1 MAIIKTDGLEVDLE
15 QFKKMKSMDRDV
27 LIYKNVVANRQSKFS
42 TYFAYVWLFVLTVA
56 MGFRKFLPF

>member
-27 LIYKNVVANRQSKFS
+27 LIYKNVVVNRQSKFS
-42 TYFAYVWLFVLTVA
+42 TYFMYIWLFVLTVA
-56 MGFRKFLPF
+56 MGLRKYLPF

>member
-27 LIYKNVVANRQSKFS
+27 LIYKNVVVNRHSKFS
-42 TYFAYVWLFVLTVA
+42 TYFMYIWLFVLTVA
-56 MGFRKFLPF
+56 MGLRKFLPF